1 MNKHDY
7 EKLKNKV
14 ERAKQDASKAEG
26 ALEQMMKNL
35 ESEFGC
41 KDLNDAKELLAKLQK
56 KEAKA
61 KKKYEQALADFNEKW
76 EESEDEDE

>member
-26 ALEQMMKNL
+26 ALEQMMKRL
-35 ESEFGC
+35 EVDFGC